1 MYCRTLRPLV
11 EQLPADA
18 KQFRHADAWATVAQT
33 GELNTLGKELMLCLV
48 EGELHASPES
58 VRRLRTLS
66 TTFYLQL
73 QPYITCIEALEA
85 QRSML
90 DVVLIWRL
98 FRDMRVLASAAA
110 DVLALLE
117 RLALDAELALAQGGR
132 NALGREKVPP
142 WDGSTSNTHK
152 AR

>member
-1 MYCRTLRPLV
+1 M
-11 EQLPADA
+11 
-18 KQFRHADAWATVAQT
+18 
-33 GELNTLGKELMLCLV
+33 

-66 TTFYLQL
+66 TTFDLQL
-73 QPYITCIEALEA
+73 QPYTTRIEALQA

-117 RLALDAELALAQGGR
+117 RLALDAELALAHEGR

-142 WDGSTSNTHK
+142 WDGNTSNTHK